1 MVFGSIKRFAGNIFG
16 NKNSPE
22 NMYGFKANPFT
33 TKDNTGV
40 SFGKDYGLGG
50 SLGGMKMDDFG
61 DYSSIFSPKKKESD
75 NFLKSFISKGLQK
88 PDPDSTAAKIA
99 KGIQKSYRPKE
110 ESPQDRIA
118 ELLAS
123 RMGVGRGAGGVQDVA
138 QGLTL
143 TNQGG
148 EGLQSPVVIAGK
160 EGSGGIAGGI
170 QGAAGGYLAGGPIGA
185 VVGGIGG
192 LFCDV
197 RVKEDIA
204 PLQKS
209 EVNDLLSECAFFVKD
224 LNECS

>member
-1 MVFGSIKRFAGNIFG
+1 M
-16 NKNSPE
+16 
-22 NMYGFKANPFT
+22 
-33 TKDNTGV
+33 
-40 SFGKDYGLGG
+40 GLF
-50 SLGGMKMDDFG
+50 D
-61 DYSSIFSPKKKESD
+61 DYSSGFNTDIYKRKSSPNPFDQKFNTSAFPSFGETYGKTGSFLGGEQIDFGEYSDIFTPKKKETD
-75 NFLKSFISKGLQK
+75 NFLKDFLKRKK
-88 PDPDSTAAKIA
+88 PDEDSTAAKIA
-99 KGIQKSYRPKE
+99 KGIQKSYRPE
-110 ESPQDRIA
+110 EKSPQDKIA
-118 ELLAS
+118 EMLAS
-123 RMGVGRGAGGVQDVA
+123 RMGLGGGAGVQDVA

-148 EGLQSPVVIAGK
+148 GLQQPIVVAGK
-160 EGSGGIAGGI
+160 EGSGGVGGAI
-170 QGAAGGYLAGGPIGA
+170 QGAAGGYLSAGPIGA

>member
-1 MVFGSIKRFAGNIFG
+1 MSLFEGKAAFTTDIYKR
-16 NKNSPE
+16 KS
-22 NMYGFKANPFT
+22 NPFEY
-33 TKDNTGV
+33 KPSESAFP
-40 SFGKDYGLGG
+40 SFDVGG
-50 SLGGMKMDDFG
+50 SLGGGKYDDFG
-61 DYSSIFSPKKKESD
+61 GYQDIFTPKKKETDS
-75 NFLKSFISKGLQK
+75 FLKTFISKGLQK
-88 PDPDSTAAKIA
+88 PDEDSTASKIA
-99 KGIQKSYRPKE
+99 KGIYKSYRPE
-110 ESPQDRIA
+110 EKSPQDKIA
-118 ELLAS
+118 EMLAS
-123 RMGVGRGAGGVQDVA
+123 RMGLGGGSGVQDVA

-148 EGLQSPVVIAGK
+148 GLQQPIVVAGK
-160 EGSGGIAGGI
+160 EGSGGVGGAI
-170 QGAAGGYLAGGPIGA
+170 QGAAGGYLSGGPIGA

>member
-1 MVFGSIKRFAGNIFG
+1 MSLLGSD
-16 NKNSPE
+16 
-22 NMYGFKANPFT
+22 YGFDTSIYKRKSNPFEYQPR
-33 TKDNTGV
+33 KSGFP
-40 SFGKDYGLGG
+40 SFDVGG
-50 SLGGMKMDDFG
+50 SLGGGKYDDFG
-61 DYSSIFSPKKKESD
+61 DYANIFSPKKKESS
-75 NFLKSFISKGLQK
+75 NFLKDFLKRKK
-88 PDPDSTAAKIA
+88 PEEDSTGAKIA
-99 KGIQKSYRPKE
+99 KGIYKSYRPE
-110 ESPQDRIA
+110 EKSSQDKIA
-118 ELLAS
+118 EMLAS
-123 RMGVGRGAGGVQDVA
+123 RMGLGGGSGVQDVA

-148 EGLQSPVVIAGK
+148 GLQQPIVVAGK
-160 EGSGGIAGGI
+160 EGSGGIGGAV
-170 QGAAGGYLAGGPIGA
+170 QGAAGGYLSAGPIGA

>member
-1 MVFGSIKRFAGNIFG
+1 MGLFDDYSGGFNTDIYKR
-16 NKNSPE
+16 KSSP
-22 NMYGFKANPFT
+22 NPFDQ
-33 TKDNTGV
+33 KFNTSAFP
-40 SFGKDYGLGG
+40 SFGETYGKTG
-50 SLGGMKMDDFG
+50 SLGGGKYDDFG
-61 DYSSIFSPKKKESD
+61 DYANIFSPKKKESS
-75 NFLKSFISKGLQK
+75 NFLKDFLKRKK
-88 PDPDSTAAKIA
+88 PDEDSTGAKIA
-99 KGIQKSYRPKE
+99 KGIYKSYRPE
-110 ESPQDRIA
+110 EKSPQDKIA
-118 ELLAS
+118 EMLAS
-123 RMGVGRGAGGVQDVA
+123 RMGLGGGSGVQDVA

-148 EGLQSPVVIAGK
+148 GLQQPIVVAGK
-160 EGSGGIAGGI
+160 EGSGGIGGAV
-170 QGAAGGYLAGGPIGA
+170 QGAAGGYLSAGPIGA

>member
-1 MVFGSIKRFAGNIFG
+1 MGFLGGGDQFGFLK
-16 NKNSPE
+16 NKPE
-22 NMYGFKANPFT
+22 NMYGFKKNPFT
-33 TKDNTGV
+33 TKDNTGI
-40 SFGKDYGLGG
+40 SFGKDYGLGR

-75 NFLKSFISKGLQK
+75 NFLNNFIGKGLQK
-88 PDPDSTAAKIA
+88 PDEDSTGAKIA
-99 KGIQKSYRPKE
+99 RGIQKSYRPRE
-110 ESPQDRIA
+110 ESAQERIS

-123 RMGVGRGAGGVQDVA
+123 RLGVGKGVSGVQDVA

-148 EGLQSPVVIAGK
+148 GLQDPIVIAGK
-160 EGSGGIAGGI
+160 EGSGGISGGI

>member
-33 TKDNTGV
+33 TKDNTGI

-75 NFLKSFISKGLQK
+75 NFLKNFIGKGLQK
-88 PDPDSTAAKIA
+88 PDEDSTGAKIA
-99 KGIQKSYRPKE
+99 RGIQKSYRPSE
-110 ESPQDRIA
+110 ESAQERIA

-123 RMGVGRGAGGVQDVA
+123 RLGVGKGGSGVQDVA

-148 EGLQSPVVIAGK
+148 GLQDPIVIAGK
-160 EGSGGIAGGI
+160 EGSGGISGGI
-170 QGAAGGYLAGGPIGA
+170 QGAAGGYLSGGPLGA
-185 VVGGIGG
+185 VIGGIGG